1 MLPEKE
7 NSIERGF
14 KQIACELLDI
24 STRSYS
30 NFAKQKRPIIK
41 LLEKYFD
48 KEDLEEFI
56 EKERINK
63 FEKLNFLYE
72 EVIYKNSKIYLDSFT
87 SNFKYLNLSNS
98 YSIFIDFYFYFLLK
112 LKENNNLFKEQFNN
126 LLNAKLHDYLMN
138 KYIKTISDE
147 ENMKKLI
154 EKKLEELK
162 ELEDIYIASKFD
174 VRNKILND
182 FKDRNNLDLR
192 DIQIHLHCF
201 KLWTD
206 DMMMYLDYILK
217 NNLETFLD
225 SGNEEL
231 IYHAIGFN
239 IYLNFPNE
247 TPLYKLDLIAEINQI
262 VIKDYNKKEKIT
274 INKIMELAT
283 EHLAMLK
290 YNYKNKPDDLDKYKF
305 NFN

>member
-1 MLPEKE
+1 MVNTICKIL
-7 NSIERGF
+7 G
-14 KQIACELLDI
+14 IARRTYFHWQKSEDKNYAINLL
-24 STRSYS
+24 
-30 NFAKQKRPIIK
+30 N
-41 LLEKYFD
+41 KYFK
-48 KEDLEEFI
+48 KEELEEFI
-56 EKERINK
+56 VNEKIDK

-72 EVIYKNSKIYLDSFT
+72 QVIHKNSKIYLDSFT
-87 SNFKYLNLSNS
+87 TNFNYSKLSTS
-98 YSIFIDFYFYFLLK
+98 HSIFIDFYFYLLFK

-126 LLNAKLHDYLMN
+126 LLNTLLHDYLMN

-154 EKKLEELK
+154 EKKLKELE
-162 ELEDIYIASKFD
+162 ELEDIYIASNFD
-174 VRNKILND
+174 VRNEILND
-182 FKDRNNLDLR
+182 FKYQNNIDLKN
-192 DIQIHLHCF
+192 IQKHLHCF

-247 TPLYKLDLIAEINQI
+247 TPLYKLDLISIINQI

-274 INKIMELAT
+274 INKIIELAT
-283 EHLAMLK
+283 ENLAMLK
-290 YNYKNKPDDLDKYKF
+290 YNYKNKPDGLDKY
-305 NFN
+305 

>member
-1 MLPEKE
+1 MTQSETMSELLEISE
-7 NSIERGF
+7 NSYFRW
-14 KQIACELLDI
+14 KKKDHVKL
-24 STRSYS
+24 
-30 NFAKQKRPIIK
+30 IK

-72 EVIYKNSKIYLDSFT
+72 QVIHKNSKIYLDSFT
-87 SNFKYLNLSNS
+87 TNFNYLKLSTS
-98 YSIFIDFYFYFLLK
+98 HSIFIDFYFYFLFK

-126 LLNAKLHDYLMN
+126 LLNTLLHDYLMN

-154 EKKLEELK
+154 EKKLK
-162 ELEDIYIASKFD
+162 ELEELADIYIASNFD

-182 FKDRNNLDLR
+182 FKYQNNSDLR

-206 DMMMYLDYILK
+206 EMMMYLDYILK
-217 NNLETFLD
+217 NNLEIFLD
-225 SGNEEL
+225 SGSEEL

-247 TPLYKLDLIAEINQI
+247 TPFYKLELISEINKI
-262 VIKDYNKKEKIT
+262 LIEGYNKKEKIT

-290 YNYKNKPDDLDKYKF
+290 YNYKNKPDDLDKYRF
-305 NFN
+305 NLN

>member
-1 MLPEKE
+1 MVNTICKIL
-7 NSIERGF
+7 G
-14 KQIACELLDI
+14 IARRTYFHWQKSEDKNYAINLL
-24 STRSYS
+24 
-30 NFAKQKRPIIK
+30 N
-41 LLEKYFD
+41 KYFK
-48 KEDLEEFI
+48 KEELEEFI
-56 EKERINK
+56 VNEKIDK

-72 EVIYKNSKIYLDSFT
+72 QVIHKNSKIYLDSFT
-87 SNFKYLNLSNS
+87 TNFNYLKLSTS
-98 YSIFIDFYFYFLLK
+98 HSIFIDFYFYFLFK

-290 YNYKNKPDDLDKYKF
+290 YNHKNKFDHYDKYYP
-305 NFN
+305 NFD